1 MSIMSFIRMMLK
13 KGHLEKNGNNLNRFF
28 NFKFRYID
36 DGLSTNKCH
45 DCVDRIYSIELEIK
59 DDKDTENSASY
70 LHLHLDM
77 DSEGQRRANL
87 LDTWNDLNLSIV
99 IFQFIYLCIW

>member
-1 MSIMSFIRMMLK
+1 MSIMFFIRMMLK

-77 DSEGQRRANL
+77 DSEGPLRANL
-87 LDTWNDLNLSIV
+87 LDT
-99 IFQFIYLCIW
+99 